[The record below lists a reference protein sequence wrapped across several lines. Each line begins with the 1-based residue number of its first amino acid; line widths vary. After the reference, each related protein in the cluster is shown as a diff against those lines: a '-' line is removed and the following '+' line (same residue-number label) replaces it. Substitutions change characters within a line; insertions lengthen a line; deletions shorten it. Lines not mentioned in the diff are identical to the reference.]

1 MKKKWILLLLVTM
14 LTMDVKSH
22 SAEEPVINNNNEYY
36 TLEEIDVCSASSNK
50 SYMSYSTVTDRRSR
64 QYKLIQE
71 LNITETGLLKDDYGF
86 IAAALG
92 SYYGS
97 IGDRFKFTLDSGV
110 ELYVIKADAK
120 SDSHTNGGCIHSVD
134 ASIIEFVID
143 EDKAGEYFGVSGNNL
158 VLSGNFN
165 NVEMFKGL
173 IVKAD
178 KVTLNEDI
186 IPDIPLSPFID
197 E

>member
-22 SAEEPVINNNNEYY
+22 SAVEPVIDNNNEYY
-36 TLEEIDVCSASSNK
+36 TLEKIDVCSSSSSK
-50 SYMSYSTVTDRRSR
+50 SYMSYKTVTNRRSK

-92 SYYGS
+92 SYYGN
-97 IGDRFKFTLDSGV
+97 IGDRYKFTLDSGV
-110 ELYVIKADAK
+110 ELYVIKTDAK

-143 EDKAGEYFGVSGNNL
+143 EDKAGDYFGVAGNNL

-165 NVEMFKGL
+165 NVDMFRGL
-173 IVKAD
+173 IVDAA

-186 IPDIPLSPFID
+186 IPDKPLSPFID